1 MLENVPQGVIAGG
14 WKYVI
19 AAYSIT
25 FGALILYTWSLVLR
39 ERRERHE
46 RRESTGQR
54 KESQR

>member
-39 ERRERHE
+39 ERRER
-46 RRESTGQR
+46 TGQR